1 MSNFILGSYFHFIWV
16 SSYQKE
22 YDDGVFQLNVVVIA
36 FAAIPFVLQAYKKM
50 LQRSSVFP

>member
-1 MSNFILGSYFHFIWV
+1 MCECV
-16 SSYQKE
+16 E
-22 YDDGVFQLNVVVIA
+22 CDDGVFQLNVVVIA